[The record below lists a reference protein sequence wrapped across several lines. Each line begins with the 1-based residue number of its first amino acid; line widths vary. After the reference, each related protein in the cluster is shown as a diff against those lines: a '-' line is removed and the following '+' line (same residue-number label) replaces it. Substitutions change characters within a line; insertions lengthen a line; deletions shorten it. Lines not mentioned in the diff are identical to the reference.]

1 MSTITQFGGHKI
13 VYLQQQGDFQRA
25 INGKIGISRHGMKFV
40 LKKIITNCATGGHK
54 KNWKSKQ
61 LPTADEQY
69 LKVVFI
75 WKSEKRRKIQQRPHM
90 EPQS

>member
-54 KNWKSKQ
+54 KN
-61 LPTADEQY
+61 
-69 LKVVFI
+69 
-75 WKSEKRRKIQQRPHM
+75 
-90 EPQS
+90 